1 MVRRISDPTAR
12 GRTLSN
18 ETIPE
23 GEPGPDAGD
32 PSLVGPS
39 LGAQADV
46 PGPASVAPAA
56 PDSAEEASPRPKPKA
71 KPKPVITSI
80 DELLTFAY
88 ESNAR
93 LLEFSK
99 DALKKL
105 PVTDEGIA
113 SQSALVAS
121 LAPSDPTLSTPF
133 KLLQYAARQGVQLK
147 RAEDGDIGRVLNRL
161 VELAVVALGHNPVF
175 RVWMDQ
181 LLDPRRDPQLT
192 AVHLREE
199 ARRVEADKLGLTAEQ
214 FKAAD
219 SERLVKNAIAC
230 FGLLRA
236 LQREWNVDQFI
247 DASYG
252 ALWKFEAPEA
262 AGLERAV
269 GEIGASRDHDVLGIV
284 SSSYLARIARL
295 DRQVAQQERDAAA
308 AWNRETRLRDELT
321 AAKDR
326 EQVALARAEA
336 FSADVVR
343 LQKELAAESDNRVVD
358 KSHMADDY
366 ETLRTRI
373 IRRLGGEIDLLTDGL
388 HALRNG
394 APNVAE
400 EFLDRSLLALTREVE
415 QLKVSSGGL
424 A

>member
-1 MVRRISDPTAR
+1 MNSELP
-12 GRTLSN
+12 
-18 ETIPE
+18 P
-23 GEPGPDAGD
+23 EPGAGTDSPDQVAEA
-32 PSLVGPS
+32 S
-39 LGAQADV
+39 ADD
-46 PGPASVAPAA
+46 AA
-56 PDSAEEASPRPKPKA
+56 VKSAEEVATPKGTPKTAQRAKA
-71 KPKPVITSI
+71 KPKPVITTI
-80 DELLTFAY
+80 EELLTFAY

-105 PVTDEGIA
+105 PVTDDGIA
-113 SQSALVAS
+113 AQGELVAS
-121 LAPSDPTLSTPF
+121 LAANDPTLATPY

-147 RAEDGDIGRVLNRL
+147 RAEDGDLARALNRI
-161 VELAVVALGHNPVF
+161 VDLAVLALGHNPVF

-181 LLDPRRDPQLT
+181 LLDPRRDPQLST
-192 AVHLREE
+192 DHLRDE
-199 ARRVEADKLGLTAEQ
+199 ARRIGPDKLGLTPEQ
-214 FKAAD
+214 FKATD
-219 SERLVKNAIAC
+219 SDRLVKNAIAC
-230 FGLLRA
+230 YGILRA
-236 LQREWNVDQFI
+236 LQREWSLDQFI
-247 DASYG
+247 DAAYSS
-252 ALWKFEAPEA
+252 LWKYEAPEA
-262 AGLERAV
+262 IGLERAV

-284 SSSYLARIARL
+284 SANFLARIARL
-295 DRQVAQQERDAAA
+295 DRQVAQQERDAAS
-308 AWNRETRLRDELT
+308 AWNRETRLREEL
-321 AAKDR
+321 AAATER

-343 LQKELAAESDNRVVD
+343 LQKELAAERDNRVVD

-400 EFLDRSLLALTREVE
+400 EFLDRSLLALSREVE
-415 QLKVSSGGL
+415 QLKDAAGGL